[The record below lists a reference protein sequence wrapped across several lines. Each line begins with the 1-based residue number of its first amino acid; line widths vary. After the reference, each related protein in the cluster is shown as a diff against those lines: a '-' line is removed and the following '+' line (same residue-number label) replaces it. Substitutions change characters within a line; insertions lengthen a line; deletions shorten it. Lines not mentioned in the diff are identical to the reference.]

1 MFCNTINYIIKN
13 IFFHFYF
20 TYKLHI
26 IHISF
31 LLEMRYFLFCIFLML
46 IINTQL
52 LIKAGQSIYLICYV
66 FCIFLT
72 VNFCCI
78 RFISFALETTG
89 GSVFVMTIADY
100 PNMFTMTRGKKTTSM
115 KDERSQYNNNI

>member
-1 MFCNTINYIIKN
+1 MICNTINYIIMN
-13 IFFHFYF
+13 VFFHFYF

-26 IHISF
+26 IPISF
-31 LLEMRYFLFCIFLML
+31 LLEMRYFLFCIVLML

-66 FCIFLT
+66 FFIFFT

-89 GSVFVMTIADY
+89 DSVFVMTIADY
-100 PNMFTMTRGKKTTSM
+100 PNMFTMTRGKKTISM
-115 KDERSQYNNNI
+115 KDER